1 MIVKENLT
9 QTPPPDEEALLR
21 RLKRIEGQVRGLQ
34 RMVSERHNC
43 HDIITQL
50 LAARAALN
58 QVGLTLLNDYLDQC
72 LSQSGEV
79 STDIDTFQ
87 LRRTLDLWTRFSS

>member
-1 MIVKENLT
+1 MMVKENLA
-9 QTPPPDEEALLR
+9 QTPSPDEEALLR

-72 LSQSGEV
+72 LSQSDEV
-79 STDIDTFQ
+79 STDIDTSQ
-87 LRRTLDLWTRFSS
+87 LRRTLELWTRFSR